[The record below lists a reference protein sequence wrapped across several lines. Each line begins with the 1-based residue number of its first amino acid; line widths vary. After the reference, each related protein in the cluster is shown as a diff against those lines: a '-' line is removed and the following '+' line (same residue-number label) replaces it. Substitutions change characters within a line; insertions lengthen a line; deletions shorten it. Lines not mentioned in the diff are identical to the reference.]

1 MISKQELKQILIMY
15 EFPEEQINEIIN
27 KKIVLNQADAEM
39 VCLNIEM
46 LLSKGFS
53 ANRIAKCSSL
63 LCIRKI
69 QKIIEV
75 YNTLNKYEVPKELI
89 ENYLYVLARGKASE
103 IEEIFEVLYKH
114 KISKETIENCLTVLA
129 RGKASEIEKIFEV
142 LEKYKISK
150 EAIEKCLSVLAR
162 GKAEEM
168 EKVFEVLYKH
178 KISKEAIEGCL
189 SILAFGKASEIE
201 RIFEILYEKK
211 ISKEVIEKCLSVLAR
226 GKASEIERT
235 FEILYKKEIS
245 KKAIERCFNVV
256 VSGKASEIEKIFK
269 VLENEKISKEKIEKN
284 IYVLT
289 KKSEELERIFNEDA
303 SLKTLELFMKLKGF
317 YNRVMTKKEL
327 EEICNIK
334 NISIDQILK
343 YFFYKYND
351 GNLIEELNKT
361 LDKKDA
367 VYIGKSLKMNKE
379 DIKKYGEQILEIA
392 KSISK
397 NIGYKYHYNDI
408 NELESYCMYV
418 IINKCGDI
426 VFNLS
431 SSLKLMKNCI
441 YNKAKKYCI
450 GKILIERKNSK
461 ISFDLLENTKLM
473 SEHNKASFNE
483 DNLDIKKWKLN
494 SDEENI
500 IKEFSNCLDNGF
512 SKGEALKKV
521 AEEME
526 IDMEELLGTMSEI
539 KEKMSKIIMEKDR

>member
-1 MISKQELKQILIMY
+1 MISKQELKQILIIY

-201 RIFEILYEKK
+201 RIFKILYEKE

-397 NIGYKYHYNDI
+397 SLGYKYHYNDI
-408 NELESYCMYV
+408 NELESYCVYV
-418 IINKCGDI
+418 IINKCGGT

-431 SSLKLMKNCI
+431 HSLEYMKNSI
-441 YNKAKKYCI
+441 YSRTKKYCI
-450 GKILIERKNSK
+450 GKILLERKNSK
-461 ISFDLLENTKLM
+461 INFDLLENTNLTSK
-473 SEHNKASFNE
+473 HNKISFN
-483 DNLDIKKWKLN
+483 DNNLDVKKWKLN
-494 SDEENI
+494 SNEEKI
-500 IKEFSNCLDNGF
+500 IKEFSSYLDSGY
-512 SKGEALKKV
+512 SKEESLKQV
-521 AEEME
+521 AEEMQM
-526 IDMEELLGTMSEI
+526 DQEELVGIMSEI
-539 KEKMSKIIMEKDR
+539 KEKINISLEPER